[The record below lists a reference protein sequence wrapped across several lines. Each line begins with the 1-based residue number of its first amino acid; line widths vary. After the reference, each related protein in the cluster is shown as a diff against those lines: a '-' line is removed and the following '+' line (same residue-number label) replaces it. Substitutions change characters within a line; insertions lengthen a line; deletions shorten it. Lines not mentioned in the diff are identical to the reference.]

1 MALLKLAILAGC
13 IVIAMTDTV
22 GVLWVSLRAKSQRN
36 NVKSVI
42 VLREEILFAE
52 PRSHNE
58 KLVCCGPKW

>member
-52 PRSHNE
+52 PRPYNE
-58 KLVCCGPKW
+58 ELVCCGPKW